1 MEEKTLLSQLYE
13 YFGNRKVWVDAHD
26 RESAQILADWLAH
39 EIGDDFG
46 TVEIEKD
53 FWRYFGLCELDD
65 PYEIYNELWCV
76 TAYRNVANVRRLGLN
91 IVDLEDFPFRVPGLT
106 CYDFPD
112 VDDLL

>member
-1 MEEKTLLSQLYE
+1 MEEKTLREQLIE
-13 YFGNRKVWVDAHD
+13 YFGCKKVWVDAHD

-39 EIGDDFG
+39 EIGDDFV

-53 FWRYFGLCELDD
+53 FWRYFGL
-65 PYEIYNELWCV
+65 YVFGKVWRV